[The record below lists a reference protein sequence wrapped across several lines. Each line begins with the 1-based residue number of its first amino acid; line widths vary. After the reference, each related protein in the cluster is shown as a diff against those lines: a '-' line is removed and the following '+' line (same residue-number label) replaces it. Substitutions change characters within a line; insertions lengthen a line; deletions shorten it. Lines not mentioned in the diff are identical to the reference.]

1 MADNRGRDGGFRSG
15 SKNMGRKPRG
25 DKPAYGEKKNFV
37 PRGDRPA
44 HGEKRGYAPRGDKP
58 AYGEKRFGE
67 KKEFAPRGDRPAY
80 GEKRDFAPRGD
91 RPAFGERKPYA
102 PRENRPSFG
111 EKRGF
116 APRGD
121 KPSFG
126 EKRSFAPRTPRT
138 TERRAPRPVN
148 LAPRRVALETLLDV
162 SRSDA
167 YASLALD
174 KRLAQANL
182 PRRDR
187 AFVTQLVYGT
197 LENRITLDWRI
208 DQFLEGEKEI
218 EQTVREILRMGAYQL
233 FYLDR
238 VPDMAAVD
246 ESVSLTR
253 AMGLEA
259 LTGLVNGVLRNMI
272 RGKND
277 VVWPKPQDDA
287 VKYLSIMFS
296 APEALCEMLVK
307 AYGEHDAMEIL
318 RYRPKD
324 RTVTVRVN
332 YLRCDD
338 ARLRSLFADDELD
351 FEPGALEGV
360 YKVHGAGDMTRMR
373 AFQNGLFTIQ
383 GESSVLAA
391 RMVGA
396 KPGQTVLDACA
407 APGGKTAVLSEMM
420 NDTGRVY
427 AWDTHAHRVEL
438 IRGTV
443 NRLKL
448 ENVRPA
454 VKDASVPR
462 EDMAMTLDAALIDAP
477 CSGTGVMTEK
487 PDVKYRVTAEGVQ
500 SLCLTQAA
508 ILDAVAPM
516 VKVGGTL
523 VYSTC
528 SILPQENEEQIKLF
542 LARHPEYEVLRM
554 GAELP
559 EKLAVH
565 EGEYGLQ
572 MFAHRDGTD
581 GFYVCRLRR
590 VKA

>member
-15 SKNMGRKPRG
+15 SKNMDRKPRG
-25 DKPAYGEKKNFV
+25 DKPAYGEKKSYGARGGKSAFGEKKNFA
-37 PRGDRPA
+37 PRGDKPSFSEKRF
-44 HGEKRGYAPRGDKP
+44 GEKRDFVPRGDKP
-58 AYGEKRFGE
+58 AYGEKRSFSRSENRPAFGE
-67 KKEFAPRGDRPAY
+67 KKEFVPC
-80 GEKRDFAPRGD
+80 EN
-91 RPAFGERKPYA
+91 RPAFGK
-102 PRENRPSFG
+102 
-111 EKRGF
+111 KRGF

-126 EKRSFAPRTPRT
+126 EKRSFAPRT
-138 TERRAPRPVN
+138 TERRAPRPAN

-197 LENRITLDWRI
+197 LENRMTLDWRI

-253 AMGLEA
+253 AMGFEA

-360 YKVHGAGDMTRMR
+360 YKVHSAGDMTRMR

-438 IRGTV
+438 IRGTA

-500 SLCLTQAA
+500 SLCFTQAA

-542 LARHPEYEVLRM
+542 LARHPEYEVWRM

-559 EKLAVH
+559 EKLAAH

>member
-1 MADNRGRDGGFRSG
+1 MADNKGRDGGFRG
-15 SKNMGRKPRG
+15 ANRNTDRKPRG
-25 DKPAYGEKKNFV
+25 DKPG
-37 PRGDRPA
+37 
-44 HGEKRGYAPRGDKP
+44 
-58 AYGEKRFGE
+58 FGE
-67 KKEFAPRGDRPAY
+67 KKF
-80 GEKRDFAPRGD
+80 GEKKFGD
-91 RPAFGERKPYA
+91 KKPYGERKFGDKPG
-102 PRENRPSFG
+102 FG
-111 EKRGF
+111 EKKFGEKKFGEKKPYGERKFGDKPGF
-116 APRGD
+116 GEKKFGEKKFGD

-126 EKRSFAPRTPRT
+126 ERRFGDRKPAFGAPRA
-138 TERRAPRPVN
+138 ERKPRPVN

-197 LENRITLDWRI
+197 LENRMTLDWRI
-208 DQFLEGEKEI
+208 DQFLEGSKEI
-218 EQTVREILRMGAYQL
+218 DQTVREILRMGAYQL

-287 VKYLSIMFS
+287 VKYLSVMFS
-296 APEALCEMLVK
+296 APTALCQMLVS

-324 RTVTVRVN
+324 RSVTVRVN

-338 ARLRSLFADDELD
+338 ARLRSLFADDELEFD
-351 FEPGALEGV
+351 PGILPGM
-360 YKVHGAGDMTRMR
+360 YKVHSAGDMTRMR

-420 NDTGRVY
+420 GDTGRVY

-438 IRGTV
+438 IRGTM

-462 EDMAMTLDAALIDAP
+462 EDMAMTLDAVLVDAP
-477 CSGTGVMTEK
+477 CSGTGVMNEK
-487 PDVKYRVTAEGVQ
+487 PDVKYRVTEEGVQ
-500 SLCLTQAA
+500 ALCRTQKD

-528 SILPQENEEQIKLF
+528 SILPQENEEQIRAF
-542 LARHPEYEVLRM
+542 LERHPEYEIQPM

-559 EKLAVH
+559 EKLAAH
-565 EGEYGLQ
+565 ENALGLQ

-581 GFYVCRLRR
+581 GFYVCRMRR

>member
-15 SKNMGRKPRG
+15 SKNMDRKPRG
-25 DKPAYGEKKNFV
+25 DKPAYGEKKSYGARGGQSAFGEKKNFA
-37 PRGDRPA
+37 PRGDKPSFSEKRF
-44 HGEKRGYAPRGDKP
+44 GEKRDFVPRGDKP
-58 AYGEKRFGE
+58 AYGEKRSFSRSE
-67 KKEFAPRGDRPAY
+67 N
-80 GEKRDFAPRGD
+80 
-91 RPAFGERKPYA
+91 RPAFGKKKEFV
-102 PRENRPSFG
+102 PRENRPAFG

-126 EKRSFAPRTPRT
+126 EKHSFAPRT
-138 TERRAPRPVN
+138 TERRAPRPAN
-148 LAPRRVALETLLDV
+148 LTPRRVALETLLDV

-197 LENRITLDWRI
+197 LENRMTLDWRI

-253 AMGLEA
+253 AMGFEA

-438 IRGTV
+438 IRGTA

-500 SLCLTQAA
+500 SLCFTQAA

-542 LARHPEYEVLRM
+542 LARHPEYEVWRM

-559 EKLAVH
+559 EKLAAH

>member
-15 SKNMGRKPRG
+15 SKNMDRKPRG
-25 DKPAYGEKKNFV
+25 DKPAYGEK
-37 PRGDRPA
+37 RGF
-44 HGEKRGYAPRGDKP
+44 APRGDKP

-126 EKRSFAPRTPRT
+126 EKRSFAPRT

-542 LARHPEYEVLRM
+542 LARHPEYEVWRM

-559 EKLAVH
+559 EKLAAH

>member
-15 SKNMGRKPRG
+15 SKNMDRKPRG
-25 DKPAYGEKKNFV
+25 DKPAYGEKKNFA

-58 AYGEKRFGE
+58 AYGEK
-67 KKEFAPRGDRPAY
+67 KDFAPRGDRPAY

-126 EKRSFAPRTPRT
+126 EKRSFAPRT

-338 ARLRSLFADDELD
+338 ARLRSLFADDKLD

-477 CSGTGVMTEK
+477 CSGTGIMTEK

-500 SLCLTQAA
+500 SLCMTQAA

-542 LARHPEYEVLRM
+542 LARHPEYEVWRM

-559 EKLAVH
+559 EKLAAH

>member
-15 SKNMGRKPRG
+15 SKNMDRKPRG
-25 DKPAYGEKKNFV
+25 DKPAYGEKKSYGARSGKSAFGEKKNFA
-37 PRGDRPA
+37 PRGDKPSFSEKRF
-44 HGEKRGYAPRGDKP
+44 GEKRDFAPRGDKP
-58 AYGEKRFGE
+58 AYGEKRSFSRSENRPAFGE
-67 KKEFAPRGDRPAY
+67 KKEFV
-80 GEKRDFAPRGD
+80 
-91 RPAFGERKPYA
+91 
-102 PRENRPSFG
+102 PRENRPAFG

-126 EKRSFAPRTPRT
+126 EKRSFAPRT
-138 TERRAPRPVN
+138 TERRAPRPAN

-197 LENRITLDWRI
+197 LENRMTLDWRI

-277 VVWPKPQDDA
+277 VVWPKPQEDA
-287 VKYLSIMFS
+287 VKYLSVMFS
-296 APEALCEMLVK
+296 APETLCRMLAE

-324 RTVTVRVN
+324 RSVTVRVN

-438 IRGTV
+438 IRGTA

-500 SLCLTQAA
+500 SLCFTQAA

-542 LARHPEYEVLRM
+542 LARHPEYEVWRM

-559 EKLAVH
+559 EKLAAH